1 MIQVTAT
8 KETEFPIVKSLFFKS
23 LQNFSIM
30 QNILIGFP
38 TFKHQKNFIDTPHN
52 SDCSWLGNICYEFN
66 NVLNASV

>member
-8 KETEFPIVKSLFFKS
+8 KETEFPIDKSLFFKS

-38 TFKHQKNFIDTPHN
+38 TFKHQKNFRHPT
-52 SDCSWLGNICYEFN
+52 
-66 NVLNASV
+66 